1 MRVGQGQVFRIPS
14 RFVTLMTSITDRVC
28 HYCDCVVQDANSIRQ
43 EIYSLLSGLML
54 IFALK
59 KEEKWE

>member
-1 MRVGQGQVFRIPS
+1 MFRIPS

-43 EIYSLLSGLML
+43 EIYSGLL
-54 IFALK
+54 IFLK
-59 KEEKWE
+59 KEKWE